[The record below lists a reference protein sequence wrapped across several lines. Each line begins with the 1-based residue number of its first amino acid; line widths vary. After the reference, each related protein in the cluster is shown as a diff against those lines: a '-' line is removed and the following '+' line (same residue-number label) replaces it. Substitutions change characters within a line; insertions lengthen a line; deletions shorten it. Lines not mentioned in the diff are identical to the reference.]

1 MIVATAQGSTAYNYA
16 AGGPVVS
23 PEVECILLTP
33 AAPAH
38 GISRTVL
45 LGARETL
52 SLTISSGRPAVEIDG
67 VLSGQL
73 DPGDELTVSY
83 RPGAGQLV
91 RIQGGRSAARSR
103 AKLSLLDLPFLPG
116 ELLEFLPPE
125 IRERMTEDP
134 QDD

>member
-1 MIVATAQGSTAYNYA
+1 MVIATAMGSTAHDHA

-23 PEVECILLTP
+23 PEVEGILLTP
-33 AAPAH
+33 AAPAQ

-52 SLTISSGRPAVEIDG
+52 SLTIGSGRPAVEVDG

-83 RPGAGQLV
+83 HSGAGQLV
-91 RIQGGRSAARSR
+91 RIQGSRPAARSR
-103 AKLSLLDLPFLPG
+103 AELSLLDLPFLPG
-116 ELLEFLPPE
+116 ELLEFLPPDV
-125 IRERMTEDP
+125 RERMKEDP
-134 QDD
+134 QDG